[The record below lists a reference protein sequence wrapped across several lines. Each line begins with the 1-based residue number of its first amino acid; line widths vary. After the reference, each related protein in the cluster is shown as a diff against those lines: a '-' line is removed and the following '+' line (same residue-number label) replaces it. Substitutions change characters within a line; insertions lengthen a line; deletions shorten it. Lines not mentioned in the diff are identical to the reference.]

1 MTANWPQSKDDG
13 KLAAEQGKRAR
24 EGEAT
29 LRQAGEQ
36 QAGNGKTANAVARH
50 GRRRPGKRN
59 GAFGAQQDMPAQQ
72 RQPEGAHQHG
82 DWRKAQQGG
91 ILLAA
96 LDDDSGDVGK
106 RKPHQQ
112 PRPRH
117 GQRVGVTQQRGQWR
131 PTGGVLRGRDVAAG
145 MAQLLP
151 VPPDKAAVVAQQ
163 PVAPQLPPAAQRAL
177 L

>member
-1 MTANWPQSKDDG
+1 
-13 KLAAEQGKRAR
+13 
-24 EGEAT
+24 
-29 LRQAGEQ
+29 
-36 QAGNGKTANAVARH
+36 
-50 GRRRPGKRN
+50 
-59 GAFGAQQDMPAQQ
+59 MPAQQ
-72 RQPEGAHQHG
+72 QQPEGAHQHG

-117 GQRVGVTQQRGQWR
+117 GQRVGVAQQRGQWR

-177 L
+177 LQPGGKCRIVACQQGIAYGGVAVAADAFGKTVTVIAGVREVVRLYPVAAVGKIGIGEQRL